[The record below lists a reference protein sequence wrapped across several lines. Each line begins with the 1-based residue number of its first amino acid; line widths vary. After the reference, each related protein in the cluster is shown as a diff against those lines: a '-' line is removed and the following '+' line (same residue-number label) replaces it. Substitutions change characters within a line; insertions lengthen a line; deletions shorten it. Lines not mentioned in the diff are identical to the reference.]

1 MIDVLIL
8 GGRYPDF
15 ESGTFIEANI
25 GIKDGKIVYI
35 GSETLPAYTTL
46 DAIGKIVS
54 PGFIDIHM
62 HEENF
67 AEEGKEYVISKM
79 MLRQGVTTCLGGNCG
94 TLYQTLREFKD
105 TIAELGGAPVNYAML
120 TGYNWYRQS
129 LGIGHYDKTTKEQR
143 DIIRKRLKED
153 LREGAMGISFGIEY
167 DPGITFDEIIYGT
180 ECSDDSNLLIAAHY
194 RSDCIGNVDSI
205 KEMIDIQKNI
215 NKKFQ
220 ISHLSSCAAM
230 GEMKDSLTLINQAME
245 EDSRLNFDTYP
256 YNAFSTYA
264 DSTVFEDGCLEAWK
278 KDYKDLMLTDEPYK
292 NVYCT
297 EKIFKEVKRKY
308 PKMLVVAFVMN
319 EEEIGQAV
327 ANPKGIIASDGI
339 INHGNG
345 HPRAAGTF
353 PRVLGRYV
361 REQKRLSLLDA
372 LKKMTIEPAKRINL
386 GNRKGSIKIG
396 ADADITIFDPETI
409 VDGATYD
416 NISIPPKGIEWV
428 IVGGDIAVERNEI
441 LSENSGR
448 FISYFEK

>member
-205 KEMIDIQKNI
+205 KERRIDK
-215 NKKFQ
+215 
-220 ISHLSSCAAM
+220 C
-230 GEMKDSLTLINQAME
+230 
-245 EDSRLNFDTYP
+245 
-256 YNAFSTYA
+256 
-264 DSTVFEDGCLEAWK
+264 
-278 KDYKDLMLTDEPYK
+278 
-292 NVYCT
+292 
-297 EKIFKEVKRKY
+297 
-308 PKMLVVAFVMN
+308 
-319 EEEIGQAV
+319 
-327 ANPKGIIASDGI
+327 
-339 INHGNG
+339 
-345 HPRAAGTF
+345 
-353 PRVLGRYV
+353 
-361 REQKRLSLLDA
+361 
-372 LKKMTIEPAKRINL
+372 
-386 GNRKGSIKIG
+386 
-396 ADADITIFDPETI
+396 
-409 VDGATYD
+409 
-416 NISIPPKGIEWV
+416 
-428 IVGGDIAVERNEI
+428 
-441 LSENSGR
+441 
-448 FISYFEK
+448 